1 MIEVLWFSVVFFFF
15 KQKTAYDMR
24 ISDWS
29 SDVCSSDLVQRLDHA
44 EMEHAERTATR
55 QHQCRTAEAGGGPLE
70 ELDLFVEAEIG
81 KLANA
86 DEIEAARDF
95 IDVIADQAFG
105 ADPRDAV
112 QRRIRDVAE
121 IDRKSVV

>member
-1 MIEVLWFSVVFFFF
+1 
-15 KQKTAYDMR
+15 MR

-29 SDVCSSDLVQRLDHA
+29 SDVCSSDLAGRCARQYARQQLVLVQRLDHA

-95 IDVIADQAFG
+95 IDVIADQAVG
-105 ADPRDAV
+105 ADPR
-112 QRRIRDVAE
+112 E
-121 IDRKSVV
+121 ERKSVGQGQRGE